1 MKPQRS
7 LIWGGLY
14 FPVYRGRRGAKNNK
28 EIEKDNYTVR
38 LVVTSTVQD
47 KKESKSRE
55 IASVPRR
62 NELKF

>member
-1 MKPQRS
+1 MQ
-7 LIWGGLY
+7 
-14 FPVYRGRRGAKNNK
+14 KNNK
-28 EIEKDNYTVR
+28 DIEKDNYTVR

-55 IASVPRR
+55 IGSVMRR